1 MGNAGFLRTQ
11 FAGAGYTPSHGALS
25 GYWQVIHSHWLD
37 AIAADL
43 RGLVEPERDGT
54 ARVDSRIV
62 LAALDLVE
70 TVCTR
75 PEGTQASLTRFG
87 AMMGADGWHL
97 ERVSTWVSELAA
109 RLPRKARKNLRNFLA
124 GAALAEGWAA
134 EYVRGAGLSRCT
146 DAVTGLPTP
155 AVLRLRLHEVF
166 SQCAELNVSAGHLY
180 TLVVAEISVDE
191 LPAFER
197 DAMYIRLASVVGDIF
212 NGGETLARHGRRVVV
227 LASHTQRTAEKVRQL
242 TDHLRSDGVMATAP
256 AFVWTEALPGT
267 AHDIDRYIS
276 DLTMTV

>member
-1 MGNAGFLRTQ
+1 MGMFFGSQLAP
-11 FAGAGYTPSHGALS
+11 ASHGYSTYRGAL
-25 GYWQVIHSHWLD
+25 GNHWQAIHADWLE
-37 AIAADL
+37 AIAINL
-43 RGLVEPERDGT
+43 RGLVDPDRDGT
-54 ARVDSRIV
+54 PRVDSRIV
-62 LAALDLVE
+62 LGALDLVE

-97 ERVSTWVSELAA
+97 ERVSAWVAELAA

-146 DAVTGLPTP
+146 YAVTGLPTP

-166 SQCAELNVSAGHLY
+166 GECCELNVPARHLY
-180 TLVVAEISVDE
+180 MLVVAEISVDE

-197 DAMYIRLASVVGDIF
+197 DVMYIRLANVVGEVF
-212 NGGETLARHGRRVVV
+212 NGGETLARQGRRVVV
-227 LASHTQRTAEKVRQL
+227 LASSSERTADKVAQL
-242 TDHLRSDGVMATAP
+242 TERLRSDCVTATAP
-256 AFVWTEALPGT
+256 AFVWTEELPDT

-276 DLTMTV
+276 DLTMTA